1 MHDLGG
7 IKPCITDLCWTI
19 LEEGTHKYESSF
31 NNPLKISVCPK
42 LDMSEVK
49 PTNWNIIET
58 WNIKI
63 KNL

>member
-49 PTNWNIIET
+49 PTN
-58 WNIKI
+58 
-63 KNL
+63 